1 MQRIDR
7 IRICA
12 ELSVRRA
19 LGFTLLG
26 ILVALFGLSWDAGL
40 ALKTG
45 AVLMA
50 LVFAVLLWKA
60 HGAPSHPYRRTETWL
75 LLDRCHELP
84 EDQAQRTIGGV
95 LRDVYLRYATWA
107 AALAGLQWLAALAIA
122 SP

>member
-1 MQRIDR
+1 VQRIDR

-45 AVLMA
+45 AA
-50 LVFAVLLWKA
+50 LTAIVFAVLLWKA
-60 HGAPSHPYRRTETWL
+60 QGAPSHPYRRTETWL
-75 LLDRCHELP
+75 LLDRRHELP
-84 EDQAQRTIGGV
+84 EDQAQRMIGGV
-95 LRDVYLRYATWA
+95 LRDIYLRYATWA
-107 AALAGLQWLAALAIA
+107 AALAAVLWLAALALDSA
-122 SP
+122 